1 MEFLGKSLYR
11 FNFEICWC
19 LLIKADAVRFE
30 SLLIFT
36 SDILMLDM
44 GVYDRKISLES
55 IKMESKK

>member
-11 FNFEICWC
+11 FNFDICWC

-44 GVYDRKISLES
+44 EGL
-55 IKMESKK
+55 